1 MPGTVEGIVNN
12 IIDRGSRP
20 MAGAQYER
28 IKAIDE
34 VLDTVR
40 ALLYQAASLS
50 DELAMIDN
58 LREPMG
64 RVDRD
69 TL

>member
-12 IIDRGSRP
+12 IIDRGSMP
-20 MAGAQYER
+20 LSGSPYER

-40 ALLYQAASLS
+40 EALKADSVIKELQLIDSLFV
-50 DELAMIDN
+50 L
-58 LREPMG
+58 MG